1 VTPRAAPP
9 ALAALAAVAL
19 GACGNRVDRKDL
31 ESKIADFVQRQTG
44 TKIDVHCPDGVK
56 ARKGT
61 RVRCSTLLSG
71 APADIDIVF
80 TDTNRF
86 RIAQTRV
93 RNPG

>member
-1 VTPRAAPP
+1 VTRRAAPP
-9 ALAALAAVAL
+9 VALALAAVAL
-19 GACGNRVDRKDL
+19 PACGGRVDRRDL

-44 TKIDVHCPDGVK
+44 TTIEVHCPDGVK
-56 ARKGT
+56 AKKGT
-61 RVRCSTLLSG
+61 RVRCTTVLAG

-80 TDTNRF
+80 TQDDKF